1 MKMKVFFIIIILTIS
16 TSFVSLRT
24 IYNEVKQNKTE
35 MEISKIESSQ
45 INTNNEVEHTNMV
58 PSELFVEE
66 SKIKR
71 SKLNYS
77 YKDDLNVE
85 ADLSNFTLS
94 LSFGQCGINDIFSIK
109 KIELVGVENQIAI
122 ESCTDWVGPYTVKYI
137 GTEKNTNKE
146 IFTGGWHGSNGDV
159 TGNATAFT
167 KMIAIYADGKE
178 IKKKTNGEADIISIV
193 LKNEIKGFNINDY
206 VIEETV
212 TYTIYENQVDIKV
225 QIVAIHDLEI
235 LRYYGL
241 QTQNNMFDN
250 EIKYLY
256 EDGRSITKSLGMA
269 SDSGVKNSENKVIS
283 FELSGI
289 THQFLL
295 KAWINSD
302 GLLSS
307 FNYIAADKAEA
318 FTTYYGKSYFNLIN
332 GNTLVLKAGE
342 NLVWSGGYS
351 FKLAD

>member
-1 MKMKVFFIIIILTIS
+1 
-16 TSFVSLRT
+16 
-24 IYNEVKQNKTE
+24 
-35 MEISKIESSQ
+35 
-45 INTNNEVEHTNMV
+45 
-58 PSELFVEE
+58 
-66 SKIKR
+66 
-71 SKLNYS
+71 
-77 YKDDLNVE
+77 
-85 ADLSNFTLS
+85 
-94 LSFGQCGINDIFSIK
+94 
-109 KIELVGVENQIAI
+109 
-122 ESCTDWVGPYTVKYI
+122 
-137 GTEKNTNKE
+137 
-146 IFTGGWHGSNGDV
+146 
-159 TGNATAFT
+159 
-167 KMIAIYADGKE
+167 
-178 IKKKTNGEADIISIV
+178 
-193 LKNEIKGFNINDY
+193 